1 MTKRGSLVVAGI
13 AVACTAM
20 CGCVAGGPPVIAA
33 AVPTIPGATVTGND
47 TRPAERQIVVTV
59 RTSPARTAQHAG
71 STPKAYGGAG
81 RYQVS
86 PAALRDAAALARRY
100 DLRQLD
106 AWPIELLDVH
116 CIVYEVGGDRPV
128 AEVLTALSRDALVES
143 AQPLVSFRAQSAAVY
158 DDPYVGLQSG
168 VATLQIVAA
177 HRWSRGR
184 GVRIAIIDSG
194 IDATH
199 PDLAGR
205 VAISRD
211 FTGSAGGDAS
221 LDTHG
226 IAVAGVI
233 AATAGNGLGIVGVAP
248 EARLLALR
256 ACWQVPAYEQ
266 QPAESRCNTFTLAQA
281 IALAIAE
288 RADIINLSLTGPPDP
303 LLARLLD
310 RAMSMGKI
318 VVAAVPEAYAQ
329 GDAFPA
335 MLPGVLAVGTAEE
348 RSAGV
353 AQGATAIA
361 GELLAPGRNVLTLRP
376 RGRYDFENGSSMA
389 AASVSGVAALML
401 SLKKDLSADEIRRLL
416 LQNVAVTEKTG
427 SSAIQVINAC
437 AALAA
442 LMHHLDCGAPTTL
455 RNAGAQAL
463 RSRTAAQ

>member
-1 MTKRGSLVVAGI
+1 MKLRVARGAAFGRVAGALVC
-13 AVACTAM
+13 AVL
-20 CGCVAGGPPVIAA
+20 CGCVASSQPGAARTAA
-33 AVPTIPGATVTGND
+33 AGSETAAD
-47 TRPAERQIVVTV
+47 RQIVVTV

-71 STPKAYGGAG
+71 STPKAYDAAG

-116 CIVYEVGGDRPV
+116 CIVYAVEGSRPLS
-128 AEVLTALSRDALVES
+128 EVLATVSSDPRVES
-143 AQPLVSFRAQSAAVY
+143 AQPLVSFRTQTSPAY

-184 GVRIAIIDSG
+184 GVRIAVIDSG

-205 VAISRD
+205 IALSRD
-211 FTGSAGGDAS
+211 FTGNAGSDTDGDAR

-233 AATAGNGLGIVGVAP
+233 AATAGNGVGIVGIAP

-256 ACWQVPAYEQ
+256 ACWQVRATER

-281 IALAIAE
+281 IAMAIAE

-303 LLARLLD
+303 LLARLLA

-318 VVAAVPEAYAQ
+318 VVAAVPEADSP
-329 GDAFPA
+329 GNAFPA
-335 MLPGVLAVGTAEE
+335 MLDGVLAVGSAEA
-348 RSAGV
+348 RPLASAQ
-353 AQGATAIA
+353 ATTAIA
-361 GELLAPGRNVLTLRP
+361 GELHAPGRNVLTLRP
-376 RGRYDFENGSSMA
+376 KGRYDFENGSSMA
-389 AASVSGVAALML
+389 AASVSGVAALLL
-401 SLKKDLSADEIRRLL
+401 SVRSSLSSNEIRQLL
-416 LQNVAVTEKTG
+416 LQNSAMPEKTG
-427 SSAIQVINAC
+427 TSATQMINAC

-442 LMHHLDCGAPTTL
+442 LMHHVDCGAPTTV
-455 RNAGAQAL
+455 RNAGQP
-463 RSRTAAQ
+463 

>member
-1 MTKRGSLVVAGI
+1 MKPRKLIFAAAIALVSL
-13 AVACTAM
+13 
-20 CGCVAGGPPVIAA
+20 CGCVAGRSGLNVAA
-33 AVPTIPGATVTGND
+33 PATIG
-47 TRPAERQIVVTV
+47 ERQIVVTV

-71 STPKAYGGAG
+71 STPKGYDAAG

-86 PAALRDAAALARRY
+86 PAALRDAESLARRY

-116 CIVYEVGGDRPV
+116 CIVYEVGGDRPI
-128 AEVLTALSRDALVES
+128 AEVLTELSRDTRVES
-143 AQPLVSFRAQSAAVY
+143 AQPLVSFRTQSGAAY
-158 DDPYVGLQSG
+158 DDPYVELQSG
-168 VATLQIVAA
+168 VAALQVVAA
-177 HRWSRGR
+177 HNLSRGR
-184 GVRIAIIDSG
+184 GVRIAVIDSG
-194 IDATH
+194 IDVTH

-211 FTGSAGGDAS
+211 FTGTAGGDAS

-233 AATAGNGLGIVGVAP
+233 AATAGNGLGIVGIAP

-256 ACWQVPAYEQ
+256 ACWQVPPVQQ

-281 IALAIAE
+281 IALAITE

-303 LLARLLD
+303 LLARLLG

-318 VVAAVPEAYAQ
+318 VVAAVPEAWGQ

-335 MLPGVLAVGTAEE
+335 MLPGVLAVGTAEA
-348 RSAGV
+348 RTPGV
-353 AQGATAIA
+353 TQGAPAIP

-376 RGRYDFENGSSMA
+376 KGRYDFENGSSMA

-401 SLKKDLSADEIRRLL
+401 SLRKDLSADEIRRLL
-416 LQNVAVTEKTG
+416 QQNVAGTEKTG
-427 SSAIQVINAC
+427 SSATQVINAC

-442 LMHHLDCGAPTTL
+442 LMHHLDCGTPTTL
-455 RNAGAQAL
+455 RNAGAQAG
-463 RSRTAAQ
+463 RARTAAN